1 MKPHETI
8 GRAGP
13 ARSLR
18 PEIRNPLLKL
28 RAAEQIRALPPE
40 ARQALASLFLD
51 LSRDARE
58 RAQQSWSRNKA
69 PMAVYW
75 KVVSVYA
82 GHLHRVMRPTKAEIT
97 GLPLTSSPT
106 RGRPSVPEREGA

>member
-1 MKPHETI
+1 MRPHDTFA
-8 GRAGP
+8 RADP

-28 RAAEQIRALPPE
+28 RAAEQIRTLPPE
-40 ARQALASLFLD
+40 ARQALAAMLLD
-51 LSRDARE
+51 LSRDARV

-82 GHLHRVMRPTKAEIT
+82 GHLHRVMRPTKAQT
-97 GLPLTSSPT
+97 GTLPRTSSPA
-106 RGRPSVPEREGA
+106 RGRASVLEREGA

>member
-1 MKPHETI
+1 MTPRDTF
-8 GRAGP
+8 GRADR

-40 ARQALASLFLD
+40 ARQALAAILLD

-58 RAQQSWSRNKA
+58 RADESWSRNKA
-69 PMAVYW
+69 PMAFYW

-82 GHLHRVMRPTKAEIT
+82 GHLHRVARPVSKSPPRT
-97 GLPLTSSPT
+97 G
-106 RGRPSVPEREGA
+106 ERR

>member
-1 MKPHETI
+1 MKPHDTF

-18 PEIRNPLLKL
+18 PEIRNPLLEL

-40 ARQALASLFLD
+40 ARQALAVMLLD
-51 LSRDARE
+51 LSRNARE
-58 RAQQSWSRNKA
+58 RAEESWSRNKA
-69 PMAVYW
+69 PMAFYW

-82 GHLHRVMRPTKAEIT
+82 GHLHRFARPVSKSPPRT
-97 GLPLTSSPT
+97 G
-106 RGRPSVPEREGA
+106 ERR